1 MEIKIK
7 PQIGISII
15 IFLSLCL
22 LGYIFFQKAQ
32 ITQKI
37 NSVLLPVFQK
47 QKNLSQLKI
56 QKFVSIEDF
65 QKYLQESQ
73 ETFLNFS
80 ENIAIKEEGTLPSK
94 AESLQKESQSEI
106 ERVSE
111 TNVQESG
118 IDEMDIVKTNGK
130 EIYYSPGYFYFPF
143 IRENIRVGEK
153 YPQSS
158 QNKIKVINAFP
169 PEDLKLLSDISQNG
183 EFLLVKNTLVV
194 ISNNEILGYDVEN
207 PQTPKEIWK
216 KEFDPKN
223 SLISARLYQ
232 DKIYLALK
240 TNLNY
245 YQPCPVKVFSNDS
258 LTIECTDIYHPIE
271 VTQIDSIFN
280 VLILNPQTGK
290 VEKNLSFVGS
300 SGSSIL
306 YMSRNSIFL
315 TFLERNS
322 NFSLLADFLVNQAQD
337 LLPNEIFQRIAKI
350 KDYEISDY
358 SKIYEFQIIYQNYLN
373 SLEREES
380 IRIQNEINNRFSEYF
395 KLHKRD
401 FVKTKIVKIDLDKF
415 EIQAQ
420 NDIPGTLLNQFSL
433 SEDRGY
439 LRVATT
445 ISGRSPFYF
454 IFTNEE
460 ETNDFSILDENL
472 KIVSKIQDFGLGERI
487 YAVRFIGNLG
497 YIVTFKETDPLFIL
511 NLSDIKNP
519 KIEGELKV
527 SGYSSYLHMLSD
539 KIILG
544 IGKEEN
550 KVKIS
555 LFNIESPKEPKEISR
570 YVLDEYWSEILNNH
584 HAFLID
590 PKNQLFFLPTGN
602 KGYIFSFKEGKLYL
616 EKVVSMN
623 TIKRA
628 VFINDYLYILGDKIF
643 VFDEK
648 TMQKIKEL
656 SLD

>member
-15 IFLSLCL
+15 VILSLCL

-80 ENIAIKEEGTLPSK
+80 ENIAIKEAALPSK

-143 IRENIRVGEK
+143 IRENIRVGEQ

-158 QNKIKVINAFP
+158 QNKIKIINAFP
-169 PEDLKLLSDISQNG
+169 PEDLKLLSEISQNG

-194 ISNNEILGYDVEN
+194 ISNNEILGYDIEN
-207 PQTPKEIWK
+207 PKTPKEIWK

-337 LLPNEIFQRIAKI
+337 LLPNEIFQRVAKI

-460 ETNDFSILDENL
+460 ETNDFYILDENL

-544 IGKEEN
+544 IGKEKN

-555 LFNIESPKEPKEISR
+555 LFNIENPKEPKEISR
-570 YVLDEYWSEILNNH
+570 YILDEYWSEILNNH

-590 PKNQLFFLPTGN
+590 PKNQLFFLPAGN

-623 TIKRA
+623 IIKRA
-628 VFINDYLYILGDKIF
+628 IFINDYLYILGDKIF